1 MSESPGSS
9 RMWPVLL
16 TNKGKGIML
25 ISTAA
30 VAMPAALDATQLN
43 APLSFSVV
51 MRISRVPLAYRMV
64 RELLCTSFPSG
75 DRQ

>member
-1 MSESPGSS
+1 MSERPGSS

-30 VAMPAALDATQLN
+30 VAMPAALEATQLN

-51 MRISRVPLAYRMV
+51 MRISRVPLSYRMV
-64 RELLCTSFPSG
+64 RELLCTNLPSG
-75 DRQ
+75 ERQ